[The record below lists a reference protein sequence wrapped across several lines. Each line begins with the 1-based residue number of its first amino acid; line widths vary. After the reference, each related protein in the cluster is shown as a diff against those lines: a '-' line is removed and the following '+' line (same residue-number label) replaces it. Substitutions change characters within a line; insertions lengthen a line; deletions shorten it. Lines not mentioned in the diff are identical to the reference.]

1 MATLLLE
8 QNTIPEIDEQS
19 ILDRFGFME
28 PPFHTHEDL
37 RWHYLT
43 PTLKETLAETVMGIK
58 SKEGLMTLIGPYGS
72 GKSMAV
78 RRLAAFFEN
87 KPEYQV
93 RILTNPATATTG
105 LQILKETCASFGVDR
120 VRQRDVQFELFR
132 RFVMESYEQ
141 GVHPVL
147 IIDEA
152 QNLTDTKHGALPMLK
167 ALNNFSNVDHRSLSI
182 LLVAQEALRKKLDK
196 HPEITSR
203 IETHGN
209 LTTLS
214 RDDMRDMFLFR
225 MMVAG
230 LATPEGLFTDEAL
243 DLIYQASG
251 GVPRDA
257 VILAKGSLYHAHI
270 QDRYRVTGDVARK
283 AIDNRQ
289 IGGGDA

>member
-19 ILDRFGFME
+19 LLDRFGFME

-43 PTLKETLAETVMGIK
+43 PALKETLAETVLGIK
-58 SKEGLMTLIGPYGS
+58 AKEGLMTLIGPYGS

-78 RRLAAFFEN
+78 RRLAAYFAE
-87 KPEYQV
+87 KPTFQV

-105 LQILKETCASFGVDR
+105 LQILKEICASFGVER
-120 VRQRDVQFELFR
+120 VRQRDQQFDLFR
-132 RFVMESYEQ
+132 RFVMESYEA

-147 IIDEA
+147 MIDEA

-167 ALNNFSNVDHRSLSI
+167 ALNNFSNVDHRSLTI

-209 LTTLS
+209 LMMLS
-214 RDDMRDMFLFR
+214 RHDMQDMLHFR
-225 MMVAG
+225 MLVAG
-230 LATPEGLFTDEAL
+230 LPEGLFTEEAL
-243 DLIYQASG
+243 DLIYEASG

-257 VILAKGSLYHAHI
+257 VILAKSSLYQAHLK
-270 QDRYRVTGDVARK
+270 DRFRIGGEVVMK
-283 AIDNRQ
+283 AIESRR
-289 IGGGDA
+289 IGGEG